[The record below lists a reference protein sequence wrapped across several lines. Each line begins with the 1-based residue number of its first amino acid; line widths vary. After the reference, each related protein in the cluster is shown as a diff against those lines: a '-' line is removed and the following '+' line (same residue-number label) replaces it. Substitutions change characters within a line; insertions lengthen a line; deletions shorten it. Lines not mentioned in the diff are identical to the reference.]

1 MLFMTSLHLHSNT
14 LWTTKSKYIT
24 AVLLVTKMER
34 KKKLDNCENAQMFSL
49 RQYWPTRSIVWYL
62 SPHTPTT
69 LECPLWWTCVST
81 QDFLNSYT
89 FFSFWFIWWTGSRKL
104 VIDMMPSLPCLT
116 KTWSNHVHGQA
127 GCSLGFFLW
136 SGQLRIDFNKIQCWQ
151 QPWKK
156 GWPWNLRKFP
166 SCYFRWGSSHLD
178 RISQG

>member
-1 MLFMTSLHLHSNT
+1 MNYKKQVHYSSIIGHQNGEEKETWQ
-14 LWTTKSKYIT
+14 LWECTDVLVK
-24 AVLLVTKMER
+24 AVLTHM
-34 KKKLDNCENAQMFSL
+34 
-49 RQYWPTRSIVWYL
+49 IVWYL

-69 LECPLWWTCVST
+69 LECPLWRTCVST
-81 QDFLNSYT
+81 QYFLNSYT

-116 KTWSNHVHGQA
+116 KTWSNHVHCQA

-156 GWPWNLRKFP
+156 VWPWNLRKFP